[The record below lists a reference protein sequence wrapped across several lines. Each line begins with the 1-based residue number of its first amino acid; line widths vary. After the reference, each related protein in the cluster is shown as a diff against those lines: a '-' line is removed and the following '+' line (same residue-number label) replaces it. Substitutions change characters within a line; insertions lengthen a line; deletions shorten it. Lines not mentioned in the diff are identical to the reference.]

1 LILGKMTFYFTYTL
15 SFAQLSRE
23 KKLLV
28 QKIIDEVI
36 TNYLSTEYLRYINL
50 EELYFV
56 WRGKISENEPYY
68 YRLQD

>member
-1 LILGKMTFYFTYTL
+1 MTFYFTYTL

-56 WRGKISENEPYY
+56 WRGEISENESYY